1 MRASAPLSIALLSA
15 ISAFFTGCTPG
26 TNLTSTANSGTA
38 TIQIAGHVH
47 GGQQPVSGATIK
59 LYTVG
64 TSGDGSASTSLL
76 SQSVTTDANGN
87 FNITNLYSCTN
98 ATLVYLVATGGNPGL
113 GSNNANIAMMAAL
126 GPCSSLTSSTFVN
139 INEVT
144 TVASVYA
151 LAPFM
156 NNYSAIGSG
165 TSDVAALTSAFTL
178 ATEYANSATGISPG
192 NSAPAGYTIP
202 TLLINTLA
210 DVVSACINSTGGIS
224 GDDSICGQF
233 FALTTPGNSTAP
245 TDTLAALLYL
255 ADNPTLNTS
264 LLYNL
269 INPTA
274 PFQPYLSATPI
285 DFRIALASTTPAA
298 LQLTPSTLTFSNTT
312 VGTQSAAQSI
322 TVQNTSSAPVS
333 LTGLALVGA
342 NGSDFSY
349 TNGCGTTL
357 QANASCSIQV
367 TVTPTVAGS
376 RIGYMAISSNTPSS
390 PQFVTL
396 SSPALTPSITAVYP
410 TQIIVN
416 TPNINLVVTGT
427 NFAADSTV
435 LWNGIP
441 LDTQTLSAPYPG
453 IFLSAQLPV
462 SLVASPA
469 TVAIT
474 VTTPGAA
481 ATSNAIDIAVVY
493 PPIPTLT
500 SISAIAGPINQP
512 STITLTGS
520 GFTSAS
526 TVAYNGVT
534 IPSTFTS
541 SGILTATIPA
551 AELTAPGVGSVTVT
565 TPAPGGGT
573 SAAASFTAYTP
584 IINNSMIYNPV
595 NGLFYLSV
603 PSYAPAPYANSIVSV
618 DPVTGALGT
627 PIPVGSE
634 PNRLAISS
642 DGQYLWVA
650 LDGASAVRQVN
661 LATGTAGL
669 QFPLPADTTFEGP
682 GLVASMAAIPGQ
694 PNSVAVMTYFPS
706 DGPNGILLA
715 IYDSGVPRPTTV
727 SYVGYDP
734 FPWAMAVHAAS
745 NEIYG
750 PGGPLGSGYSTY
762 TYDSNGITLKF
773 STSAGENT
781 AQNNVDDI
789 QFANSAL
796 YTSYGQAINPENAA
810 VLGTFYSSGTTAAQ
824 GSIAVDTTLGK
835 AFFLE
840 NEDTDFVIGTGFS
853 TYQIGA
859 FNLSDYT
866 ATSDTPIQ
874 IAAPESRANYQ
885 WQGPTG
891 PRLTRW
897 GSNGLAFH
905 GTGGFVSLRSSLV
918 QDLSTTNADLAVTL
932 TSSGTTTTGNTTIY
946 TATVTNNGPSSAS
959 SVDLTAFLPSTG
971 ILISA
976 TPSSGTCATLGP
988 VSCDLGSL
996 PSNGTAAVTIAV
1008 QQLSSGNATMTVQVG
1023 ASENDPV
1030 PVNNQASSTQTI
1042 TGGEF
1047 SASPTLTSISPEAI
1061 ASGSSATNLTVT
1073 GTGFNSSSTVLLNG
1087 TPLSTTFNSST
1098 SLTAVVPP
1106 ADLATLGWAA
1116 ITVST
1121 PAPGGGSSAALP
1133 LSIFSVL
1140 KVGANHILYDP
1151 YSRNLMASIGAGTTS
1166 VAANSILA
1174 ITPDTASIGTPVP
1187 IGGAPTDLALTYD
1200 GQILYTL
1207 LPTTANGSIARFNML
1222 TQQPDFTVSGFQST
1236 NSLDAHISDVAAM
1249 PGTENTVAIYIGEYT
1264 GAAVIDFNT
1273 AQKTAAERANP
1284 TGVYS
1289 GMCPVFL
1296 SSTVLA
1302 APANPDAGEG
1312 VTSFPVTASGTSRG
1326 SNTPVS
1332 TGCFKLI
1339 AGIAYGE
1346 AGAVINFNP
1355 ATPLYTGKFNGALP
1369 LISGTSGFGMEAD
1382 PSLNAAFYPTLAS
1395 SASNVPPGTFDSIS
1409 TFDTTNFVTTSVL
1422 SLPFASIEGSSTNV
1436 SPVDTFRWGQDG
1448 LAILTST
1455 GNVYLLRGPAIVPQ
1469 LLNTNTAATLNSNSL
1484 TAVTHGAGN
1493 ILLTLTGANFIP
1505 GVAALWNGNYR
1516 TTTIVD
1522 STHLTMA
1529 IPASDLAAA
1538 GSATITLVNPGAV
1551 PSAPLTITV
1560 Q

>member
-1 MRASAPLSIALLSA
+1 MRFSAPLCIALLSV
-15 ISAFFTGCTPG
+15 ISAFLTGCALGPT
-26 TNLTSTANSGTA
+26 LASTGNPASPA
-38 TIQIAGHVH
+38 AVQISGHVH
-47 GGQQPVSGATIK
+47 GGQQPVPGATIK

-64 TSGDGSASTSLL
+64 TSADGSASTSLL
-76 SQSVTTDANGN
+76 SQRVTTDANGN
-87 FNITNLYSCTN
+87 FTITNLYSCTN
-98 ATLVYLVATGGNPGL
+98 ATLVYLVASGGNPDL
-113 GSNNANIAMMAAL
+113 SSNNANLALMAAL
-126 GPCSSLTSSTFVN
+126 GPCASLASSTFVYL
-139 INEVT
+139 NEVT
-144 TVASVYA
+144 TVAAVYA

-156 NNYSAIGSG
+156 SSYSAIGSG

-178 ATEYANSATGISPG
+178 AAQYANNATGSSPG
-192 NSAPAGYTIP
+192 NSAPAGYSIP

-210 DVVSACINSTGGIS
+210 DVMAACINSAGGYS
-224 GDDSICGQF
+224 GDGSMCGQF
-233 FALTTPGNSTAP
+233 FAFATPGNSTAP
-245 TDTLAALLYL
+245 ADTITALLYL
-255 ADNPTLNTS
+255 ANNPTLNTS

-269 INPTA
+269 ITPSA
-274 PFQPYLSATPI
+274 AFQPNLSTTPM
-285 DFRIALASTTPAA
+285 DFRITLTPTTPAA

-312 VGTQSAAQSI
+312 VGAQSAAQSI
-322 TVQNTSSAPVS
+322 SIQNTSSSTVN
-333 LTGLALVGA
+333 LTGLVLVGA
-342 NGSDFSY
+342 NASNFSY
-349 TNGCGTTL
+349 TNGCTTIL

-367 TVTPTVAGS
+367 TITPTVAGP
-376 RIGYMAISSNTPSS
+376 RIAYLSIASNTPSS

-396 SSPALTPSITAVYP
+396 SSPALTPSITSVYQ

-416 TPNINLVVTGT
+416 TPNSSVQLSGT
-427 NFAADSTV
+427 NFALDSTI
-435 LWNGIP
+435 LWNGTP
-441 LDTQTLSAPYPG
+441 LVTQAVSSYYG
-453 IFLSAQLPV
+453 VFLSAQLPA
-462 SLVASPA
+462 SLIASPA

-474 VTTPGAA
+474 VITPGAA
-481 ATSNAIDIAVVY
+481 APSNVVDVDIVY
-493 PPIPTLT
+493 PPVPTLT
-500 SISAIAGPINQP
+500 SISPLASPINQP
-512 STITLTGS
+512 STLTITGA
-520 GFTSAS
+520 GFTPAS

-541 SGILTATIPA
+541 SVGLTATIPA
-551 AELTAPGVGSVTVT
+551 SALTAPGVGSVTVT

-573 SAAASFTAYTP
+573 STAASLTAYTP

-603 PSYAPAPYANSIVSV
+603 PSYAPAPYSNSIVSV

-634 PNRLAISS
+634 PNRLAITS
-642 DGQYLWVA
+642 DGQNLWVA

-669 QFPLPADTTFEGP
+669 QFPLPADMSFEGP
-682 GLVASMAAIPGQ
+682 GLVASMTAIPGQ

-734 FPWAMAVHAAS
+734 FPWAMVVNAAT

-762 TYDSNGITLKF
+762 TYNSNGITLKF

-781 AQNNVDDI
+781 AGSNIDDV
-789 QFANSAL
+789 QLANGSL

-810 VLGTFYSSGTTAAQ
+810 VLGTFYPSGTTAAQ

-840 NEDTDFVIGTGFS
+840 DTTTNFAIGSGFS

-859 FNLSDYT
+859 FNLSNYA

-905 GTGGFVSLRSSLV
+905 GTGGFISLRSSLV
-918 QDLSTTNADLAVTL
+918 QNLSTTNADLAVTL
-932 TSSGTTTTGNTTIY
+932 APSGATTTGNTTIY

-971 ILISA
+971 ILVSA
-976 TPSSGTCATLGP
+976 TPSSGTCAILGP

-996 PSNGTAAVTIAV
+996 PGNGTATVIIDV
-1008 QQLSSGNATMTVQVG
+1008 QQLSPGSATMTVQVG

-1030 PVNNQASSTQTI
+1030 LANNQANSTQTI
-1042 TGGEF
+1042 TGGGF
-1047 SASPTLTSISPEAI
+1047 SALPTLTSISPQAI
-1061 ASGSSATNLTVT
+1061 ASGSTATNLTVT

-1087 TPLSTTFNSST
+1087 TPLSTTFNNST
-1098 SLTAVVPP
+1098 SLTVVVPP
-1106 ADLATLGWAA
+1106 ADLAALGWAA
-1116 ITVST
+1116 ISVATS
-1121 PAPGGGSSAALP
+1121 APGGGTSAALP
-1133 LSIFSVL
+1133 LTIFSVL
-1140 KVGANHILYDP
+1140 KLGANHILYDP
-1151 YSRNLMASIGAGTTS
+1151 YSRELMASIGAGTSS

-1174 ITPDTASIGTPVP
+1174 ITPDTVSISTPVP
-1187 IGGAPTDLALTYD
+1187 IGGVPTDLALTSD
-1200 GQILYTL
+1200 GQVLYTL
-1207 LPTTANGSIARFNML
+1207 LPATSNGSIARFNML
-1222 TQQPDFTVSGFQST
+1222 TQQPDFTASGFQSANYGT
-1236 NSLDAHISDVAAM
+1236 PISYVAAM
-1249 PGTENTVAIYIGEYT
+1249 PSTENTVVIYTGEYN

-1273 AQKTAAERANP
+1273 AQQTAAERGSP

-1302 APANPDAGEG
+1302 APDNPDSGEG
-1312 VTSFPVTASGTSRG
+1312 VTSFPVTASGISLG

-1332 TGCFKLI
+1332 TACFKLI

-1346 AGAVINFNP
+1346 TGAVINFNP
-1355 ATPLYTGKFNGALP
+1355 ATPLYTGKFNGAIP
-1369 LISGTSGFGMEAD
+1369 LVAGTSGFGMEAD

-1395 SASNVPPGTFDSIS
+1395 SSSAYGTFDSIS
-1409 TFDTTNFVTTSVL
+1409 TFNTTTFVTTSVL
-1422 SLPFASIEGSSTNV
+1422 SLPFASIEGSTTSF

-1455 GNVYLLRGPAIVPQ
+1455 GNVYLLRGPAIIPQ
-1469 LLNTNTAATLNSNSL
+1469 LLNTNTPSTLSSSSL
-1484 TAVTHGAGN
+1484 SSVTHGTGN
-1493 ILLTLTGANFIP
+1493 TLLTLTGTNFVP

-1522 STHLTMA
+1522 GTHVTMA
-1529 IPASDLAAA
+1529 IPASDLATD
-1538 GSATITLVNPGAV
+1538 GSAMITLVNPGAP
-1551 PSAPLTITV
+1551 PSTPLTFTV